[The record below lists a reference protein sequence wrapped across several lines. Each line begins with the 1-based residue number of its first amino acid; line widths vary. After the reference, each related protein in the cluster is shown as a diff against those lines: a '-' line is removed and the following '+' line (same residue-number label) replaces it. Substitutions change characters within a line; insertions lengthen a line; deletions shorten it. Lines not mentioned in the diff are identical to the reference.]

1 MSVFRFKE
9 FSVNQTNSAMKVGTD
24 AMLLGAL
31 AFGENPTQILDI
43 GAGTGVLSLM
53 MAQQYPQATIT
64 AVELDSLSAKEC
76 TENFNTSKWSSR
88 MTVLFQD
95 FLAFESGSKF
105 DLIIS
110 NPPYYQSRLEN
121 DDPRKARARHEASL
135 PVLEMLTRIKELLS
149 VHGDFWVIIPSET
162 KTDWLEKAESQEL
175 FCANEIE
182 IFGKKNAA
190 PKRCILSFHHARS
203 KRRTSSLIVRDEAGC
218 YTEHYI
224 KLTSHFHWNDLRSLN
239 K

>member
-1 MSVFRFKE
+1 MSVFRFKQ

-64 AVELDSLSAKEC
+64 AVELDALSAKEC
-76 TENFNTSKWSSR
+76 AENFNASKWSPR
-88 MTVLFQD
+88 MEVVAHD
-95 FLAFESGSKF
+95 FLTFESTTKF

-110 NPPYYQSRLEN
+110 NPPYFQSRLEN

-135 PVLEMLTRIKELLS
+135 PVLEMLARIKELLS

-162 KTDWLEKAESQEL
+162 KTDWLEKAENQQL
-175 FCANEIE
+175 FCSNEIE
-182 IFGKKNAA
+182 IFGKKNGEV
-190 PKRCILSFHHARS
+190 KRLVLQFHKELKQKQSA
-203 KRRTSSLIVRDEAGC
+203 SLVVRDEIGN
-218 YTEHYI
+218 YTESYI
-224 KLTSHFHWNDLRSLN
+224 NLTTEFHFNDSLN
-239 K
+239 SKI